1 MALSKQRIQHDGETA
16 YPWERE
22 AVDFVVAGLP
32 DVEPYTAW
40 NLVEFV
46 EPSTGRLY
54 EVDMLV
60 LTRQALFVVEI
71 KSHPGKFTG
80 DSRDWAIEH
89 EGRTKYLDN
98 PLYLTNRKSKV
109 IASLLNRELAPQD
122 RVWVEPIVF
131 LSGATEL
138 RLAES
143 GMVGVVDRAKV
154 IRALTHG
161 EYPGG
166 QQRARGVDRRIMR
179 EVVAAM
185 RKIGIRESRASRL
198 VGQYKLGTLLTEG
211 PGYQE
216 HRGEHTSIE
225 GMTARIRSYLVP
237 RGRSPEARSQ
247 LDRAAVREAQILTR
261 LGEHRRI
268 LRCVDLKPDAPLG
281 PALVFEPFPRGE
293 PLDAFVRRQPDLS
306 FDDRLEILNQIAD
319 ALHYCHRSHVLHRN
333 LSPSAVLVR
342 KDDGQP
348 IETKLHSFQ
357 LAMQQEGSIGTRH
370 LTELSE
376 DAGLLY
382 RAPEVL
388 QDPAKALPE
397 SDIFSLG
404 AVGFFVLTGQ
414 PPAASLAA
422 REKFLAEHH
431 GLRVSSARD
440 DLWPGVEKVI
450 AEATDFYPPNRPDDA
465 IFWASLLM
473 EEATRPPEVAQA
485 VVDPLVAKPGEELPG
500 GLVVREFLG
509 SGATSRVVRVE
520 KDGKSFALKIPL
532 DDGCAERLR
541 SEHELLKRLRHQ
553 HIVSAESMRKVG
565 VRECLLLE
573 FVGAD
578 NREDPQ
584 NLSDLLRR
592 DGTVGLD
599 FARRYGDDLLSAVQY
614 LEEHG
619 VQHRDIKP
627 ANIGFTPSSK
637 QARHLVLIDFS
648 LVSTDPSN
656 VMVGTPAYRDPYLRM
671 RGAWD
676 AAADRYSVA
685 LVLYEMLTGA
695 RPVMDESAAAGL
707 PTLKVDAE
715 RFDAALRDRFLAFF
729 ERALAPRVEDRFDS
743 AERMKTSWLGLF
755 AEQPR
760 PVPVR
765 AASERAPELEPER
778 PTFDPSTATPKTPID
793 ALAAVLSARARN
805 ALDRAGV
812 ATVGELVQ
820 LPRNF
825 LSAVRGVGTLVAKEI
840 QDVADL
846 FREQFSQISAV
857 DADVL
862 APGYAGPR
870 VALGP
875 GCSFGLDPEQ
885 VQRLRDAGIASTVE
899 LASTA
904 RERVRRILGGDDA
917 DALRA
922 AMLAG
927 QTEQPDYTI
936 ERWASELL
944 VTKGRKNSGDKHVRA
959 LLGLELVNREPGAG
973 NGESGAAGS
982 ELVNREPGAGN
993 GESRGGETGSGKG
1006 AVAGSQS
1013 PLRTP
1018 TSSSQLTSLPDVR
1031 SVAEAFK
1038 VTRAAVYINLTK
1050 ARERWETAAGLP
1062 SLVDA
1067 VREVLEAAGGAMPVH
1082 DAALELARRR
1092 SGVAEPDGDLLR
1104 RAGALVRVAG
1114 EVRGENLAFET
1125 VDLVRMAGHLW
1136 AGIDREVLDT
1146 AKRIGEVADELAVTE
1161 PLPSSEKARTAL
1173 EKAAEGTALAALPT
1187 EKLVALAVKASRGA
1201 AMSARLEVYPKGM
1214 DAARALTLSAGAL
1227 ALTEI
1232 DPDEVARR
1240 VRTRYPEAAVLPARP
1255 QLDELLAG
1263 YGLVFDESAGRYR
1276 RKTEPLPTSTG
1287 TLVQPPSRMR
1297 TAMPNQALLRTPEA
1311 QEAAAFDASLR
1322 ASVERG
1328 RFRVLQASAEESEYV
1343 ALVLARQLDVE
1354 PTSLDQLLSRHIE
1367 VKRKQFGVDS
1377 AKIAQ
1382 ADRER
1387 TTEFELLRKLVGA
1400 AADDLVGEILSQ
1412 REKPWL
1418 LVHPGAFAT
1427 YGLGAQLGKL
1437 VDRADRE
1444 DGAAVLLV
1452 VPCPDDGA
1460 PPSINGKLPVP
1471 TPVPGQRMRVPRSW
1485 IMNAHRAGA

>member
-89 EGRTKYLDN
+89 EGRIKYLDN

-122 RVWVEPIVF
+122 RVWVEPLVF

-473 EEATRPPEVAQA
+473 EEATRPPEAAQA

-573 FVGAD
+573 FVGSD

-648 LVSTDPSN
+648 LVTADPSN

-685 LVLYEMLTGA
+685 LVLYEMLSGA

-765 AASERAPELEPER
+765 AASERAPELEPEPER

-846 FREQFSQISAV
+846 FRERFSQISAV

-944 VTKGRKNSGDKHVRA
+944 APAKKKASAAEKQVLALVGVTPEGTAN
-959 LLGLELVNREPGAG
+959 PGG
-973 NGESGAAGS
+973 VE
-982 ELVNREPGAGN
+982 V
-993 GESRGGETGSGKG
+993 K
-1006 AVAGSQS
+1006 V
-1013 PLRTP
+1013 
-1018 TSSSQLTSLPDVR
+1018 
-1031 SVAEAFK
+1031 VAEAFK

-1092 SGVAEPDGDLLR
+1092 SGLAEPDGDLLR

-1125 VDLVRMAGHLW
+1125 VDLVRMAGQLW
-1136 AGIDREVLDT
+1136 AGIDREVLDI

-1187 EKLVALAVKASRGA
+1187 EKLVSMAVKASRGA

-1287 TLVQPPSRMR
+1287 TLVQPPPRMR

-1343 ALVLARQLDVE
+1343 ALVLARQLDVQ

-1377 AKIAQ
+1377 AKVWQ
-1382 ADRER
+1382 ADRDR

-1400 AADDLVGEILSQ
+1400 AADDLVGEILSR